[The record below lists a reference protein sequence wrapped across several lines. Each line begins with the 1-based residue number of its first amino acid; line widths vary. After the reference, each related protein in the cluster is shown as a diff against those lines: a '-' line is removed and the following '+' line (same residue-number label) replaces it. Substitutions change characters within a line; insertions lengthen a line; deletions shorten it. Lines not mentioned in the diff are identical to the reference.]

1 MINRGN
7 MEEKDET
14 NNERIGDNMK
24 IDMNTNKIRR
34 ILVGGLLATSLML
47 YFMTLIVI
55 AQPATED
62 PFNVINSVDMEK
74 DNHKQSAIDKKNF
87 WVDNSGLSVQKP
99 DKVNEP
105 KHEKLHPMIK
115 KWIADKKPSDNVDI
129 LINLREDITIPRLID
144 QSNTRPQTT
153 QEIEKIHQ
161 KRKNKHES
169 FAKNYEK
176 SGLKIKESFWL
187 TNGFLAE
194 VSVSA
199 INKIAEDNDVTY
211 IQPQFG
217 GEMPPADTN
226 PYNDVD
232 DGRYRIQS
240 DPYYNGGLTN
250 GYIGLLDTGVRQT
263 HTLFINPDHIDYVRD
278 CVNGGPSCNDNTLSG
293 FNTDDL
299 CSHGTS
305 TSAIMTGNGNLG
317 NSFRGIT
324 AITLDSWRV
333 YNGCGLDGVAVV
345 RAFQNAVWSGDGV
358 IVAEMQAGEAENGI
372 IATTADN
379 AYDAGSIIIAANGN
393 YGPNAGTVASPA
405 IAHKVI
411 GVGAYDVQSLLTP
424 SYQSRGPATDGRYK
438 PDIQTPT
445 NTETA
450 STTSDTAL
458 RVFGGTSGATPY
470 GAGAAALTRNWL
482 SKFNTYDPGQTYARL
497 ILSGQRN
504 GNYDNEEGVGDLKLP
519 TNGWS
524 FWGKVSISG
533 TGSVVDIPITMA
545 AEPGFNPTKVEAAL
559 WWPEAVSES
568 HDDIDLYILDP
579 TNNVKASAVSG
590 VSVFERAS
598 ASGTIVT
605 GNWIVRIKGFSVP
618 SGPQTVYWTARFR

>member
-1 MINRGN
+1 MEIDINRK
-7 MEEKDET
+7 E
-14 NNERIGDNMK
+14 
-24 IDMNTNKIRR
+24 NKIRR
-34 ILVGGLLATSLML
+34 VLVGGLLATSLML
-47 YFMTLIVI
+47 YFMTLIVV
-55 AQPATED
+55 AQSITED
-62 PFNVINSVDMEK
+62 PFNMINSVDVAK
-74 DNHKQSAIDKKNF
+74 DNQKQSAIDKKNF
-87 WVDNSGLSVQKP
+87 WIDYSSLSIQKS
-99 DKVNEP
+99 DKADEP
-105 KHEKLHPMIK
+105 KHEKLHPIVK
-115 KWIADKKPSDNVDI
+115 KWITDKKPSDNVNI
-129 LINLREDITIPRLID
+129 LINLKDDIIVPRIID
-144 QSNTRPQTT
+144 QNNTRPHASQT
-153 QEIEKIHQ
+153 IEKLKQ
-161 KRKNKHES
+161 KRKNRHDS
-169 FAKNYEK
+169 FAKNYAK

-194 VSVSA
+194 VPVGA
-199 INKIAEDNDVTY
+199 INKIAEDSDVLY

-217 GEMPPADTN
+217 GEVPPTDIN

-232 DGRYRIQS
+232 DGRSIIQS
-240 DPYYNGGLTN
+240 DPYYNRGLTT

-263 HTLFINPDHIDYVRD
+263 HALFINPDHIDFVRD
-278 CVNGGPSCNDNTLSG
+278 CVNGGQSCNDNTLPD
-293 FNTDDL
+293 FNSDDD
-299 CSHGTS
+299 CWNHGTS
-305 TSAIMTGNGNLG
+305 SSAIITGNGNLG

-324 AITLDSWRV
+324 GITLDSWKV
-333 YNGCGLDGVAVV
+333 YTNGCGGLNTAAVV

-358 IVAEMQAGEAENGI
+358 IIAEMQAEEAENGI
-372 IATTADN
+372 IATAADN
-379 AYDAGSIIIAANGN
+379 AYDAGSVIIAANGN
-393 YGPNAGTVASPA
+393 YGPNTATVASPA

-411 GVGAYDVQSLLTP
+411 GIGAYDVQSLLTP

-458 RVFGGTSGATPY
+458 QVFGGTSGATPY
-470 GAGAAALTRNWL
+470 GAGAAALIRNWL

-497 ILSGQRN
+497 ILSAQRN
-504 GNYDNEEGVGDLKLP
+504 GNYDNEEGAGDLKLS

-524 FWGKVSISG
+524 FWGKVSISN

-559 WWPEAVSES
+559 WWPETVSES

-590 VSVFERAS
+590 ASVFERTS
-598 ASGTIVT
+598 VSETIAT
-605 GNWIVRIKGFSVP
+605 GNWIVRIKGFLVS